1 MELID
6 VWNIVHNCHPVVIMS
21 DGLNIYEGLMGNVPM
36 KFMKCQV
43 IWIKSA
49 DNVLIIDVW
58 KD

>member
-1 MELID
+1 MKIID